1 MALTPIQI
9 VRLNVQDNTPGLYI
23 ISDDEVTYLLDK
35 NSQNT
40 NKASLDAARIILMNL
55 SMRGDRTVD
64 ILSIKG
70 SAAANAYRLALEMY
84 LKDPNLNPVLNNCGA
99 YAGGISISD
108 MVANVA
114 NTDNNSVLV
123 PTDVTGIPLVQS
135 PIDYFKF

>member
-1 MALTPIQI
+1 
-9 VRLNVQDNTPGLYI
+9 
-23 ISDDEVTYLLDK
+23 
-35 NSQNT
+35 
-40 NKASLDAARIILMNL
+40 MNL

-108 MVANVA
+108 MAANVA
-114 NTDNNSVLV
+114 NTDNNSVLA
-123 PTDVTGIPLVQS
+123 PTDVNDVPLVQP
-135 PIDYFKF
+135 PINYCQLPRAKPSS